1 MTEQAAHRDTER
13 DPDQR
18 DGDHTDHTDGSN
30 DQDTTLSTDD
40 IARSGADG
48 PGDLLMAGNGREA
61 GRDSE
66 HREPLLPADDI
77 DDLDTRWTELQSRF
91 VDEPRD
97 AVQGADALVAE
108 LMQRLAT
115 MFADERE
122 KLEAQWTRGD
132 EVSTEDLRVAL
143 QRYRSFFQRLL
154 AA

>member
-1 MTEQAAHRDTER
+1 MTDHTTDRGSRRASERDAERDTE
-13 DPDQR
+13 
-18 DGDHTDHTDGSN
+18 HEAA
-30 DQDTTLSTDD
+30 LSTDD
-40 IARSGADG
+40 IARSTADG
-48 PGDLLMAGNGREA
+48 PGDLLMVENGAGTS
-61 GRDSE
+61 RDDE

-77 DDLDTRWTELQSRF
+77 DDLGLRWTELQSRF
-91 VDEPRD
+91 VDEPQD

-115 MFADERE
+115 MFAGERE
-122 KLEAQWTRGD
+122 KLEAQWSSGD

>member
-1 MTEQAAHRDTER
+1 M
-13 DPDQR
+13 
-18 DGDHTDHTDGSN
+18 TDHTTDRDRRDSSE
-30 DQDTTLSTDD
+30 QDAEREAALSTDD
-40 IARSGADG
+40 IARSSADG
-48 PGDLLMAGNGREA
+48 PGDLLMVENGAGA
-61 GRDSE
+61 SRDDE

-77 DDLDTRWTELQSRF
+77 DDLGLRWTELQSRF
-91 VDEPRD
+91 VDEPQD

-115 MFADERE
+115 MFAGERE
-122 KLEAQWTRGD
+122 KLEAQWSSGD